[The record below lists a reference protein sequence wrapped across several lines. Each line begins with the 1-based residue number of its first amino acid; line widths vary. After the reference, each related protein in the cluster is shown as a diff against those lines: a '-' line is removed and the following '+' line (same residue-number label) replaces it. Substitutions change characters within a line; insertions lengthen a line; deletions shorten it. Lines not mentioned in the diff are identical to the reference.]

1 MNSGTR
7 WTVFACAALAL
18 SCVSTARAYDAET
31 HALITY
37 RAYQASVLAQ
47 TGASS
52 TVTRL
57 GLDRFDIPTPF
68 NTYWQA
74 IGSALGPISY
84 YDNNSSFDTNTYALQ
99 PNEYERCQMENLAK
113 VSVPLSNTGW
123 YDSHDPM
130 LTGSTVTFFPIHNW
144 LMRGVLREDDLTS
157 LAYGTIARS
166 GCGKPDPDRYDQAN
180 GDVIHGVRV
189 LNHFYDPVHD
199 LPLSAGAAC
208 GFAPSGQCLKSVD
221 WALGY
226 VDSFATAPVVDT
238 LRRNHFTYADAREN
252 MWRALTGER
261 NRSAPLYTVALRA
274 TDAQERLYR
283 WATTFRSL
291 GDTIHLLQDGASPQ
305 HVRNDPHSG
314 TNSAEQQAFEGYTNA
329 RVLRQT
335 VAKTNEYVQGFF
347 AHPGDQ
353 SLPGIELG
361 NYPVP
366 MFATPV
372 RFYTTRLKADG
383 ASVPPDNRYGMMDY
397 ANRGFFTGG
406 TRPGLAAGNFL
417 QPPTTLDASNG
428 YTTVQTPCELGANGP
443 YQVRSV
449 MCTHLMHTVS
459 DSVASYADQL
469 PPGFSKPPLVMEG
482 AFKFASS
489 SFGVQHTG
497 VFYAIG
503 LAELQTMANL
513 AVPRAIGYSAGLI
526 NYFFRGQ
533 LTVSA
538 PADKTV
544 GVLNQ
549 GAQHTMNAQG
559 YPCVGTATTDGCAI
573 FGFQYI
579 RVNVLNSTA
588 QITESGTAAVIPQNL
603 SATAVG
609 DVNDTNFHGPYLIA
623 VAKYHRNTC
632 YKPDLSGQRV
642 QSYAPLLMQSIADP
656 VCTAGQVV
664 RTAYQEVSVSKSIV
678 ATAAALNGTSATE
691 FKFDFTA
698 DPIPVNA
705 TDLFIQVVYRG
716 PMGDVAL
723 GQEPDAIAVGNMDVR
738 EPTFIAFWDNTD
750 YFWNGSWIGQYSTYP
765 HESVRDFWVCGSG
778 APPKLIFEYIG
789 AVGSPAML
797 DPFDGSGSPGQVRL
811 GIIYPPP
818 VGASQFVAR
827 GTPVAYPTGMETPI
841 PVRSTFNAGGFQ
853 QANKE
858 NVLAATLTTPSPNC
872 GSGLPALS
880 EYWCNDPVQKR
891 RGQIFGRIAQPLY
904 LFITDDAGDVDAPP
918 PLSVF
923 SGIHVLSTGT
933 NRFNTDTTLI
943 TCPSQPAPI
952 ANRAE
957 DIESMRKNMRLIE
970 LLEEARDLG
979 VSGEKEQ

>member
-1 MNSGTR
+1 MTHIKGT
-7 WTVFACAALAL
+7 WFACGVLALAWM
-18 SCVSTARAYDAET
+18 TPAGAYDAET

-37 RAYQASVLAQ
+37 KAYQSSVLLP
-47 TGASS
+47 TEASG
-52 TVTRL
+52 TVARL
-57 GLDRFDIPTPF
+57 GLDRLDPPSPF

-74 IGSALGPISY
+74 TAGALGPVSY
-84 YDNNSSFDTNTYALQ
+84 YDNTGATVHQRQ
-99 PNEYERCQMENLAK
+99 PNEYERCQMEDLAK
-113 VSVPLSNTGW
+113 VAIIGSTTG
-123 YDSHDPM
+123 YFDPADPM
-130 LTGSTVTFFPIHNW
+130 LSGAGIPKVAFLPVQNW
-144 LMRGVLREDDLTS
+144 LMRGVLREDDVWSIL
-157 LAYGTIARS
+157 YKTIAKED
-166 GCGKPDPDRYDQAN
+166 CGQPDTDPY
-180 GDVIHGVRV
+180 GSISRV
-189 LNHFYDPVHD
+189 FNHFYDPIHD
-199 LPLSAGAAC
+199 NGLSIGI
-208 GFAPSGQCLKSVD
+208 KSID

-226 VDSFATAPVVDT
+226 VDSFDTPLVVDT
-238 LRRNHFTYADAREN
+238 NRRNHFTYVDAREN
-252 MWRALTGER
+252 MWRALTGE
-261 NRSAPLYTVALRA
+261 SGLVALPYTGLA
-274 TDAQERLYR
+274 HAADAQERLYR
-283 WATTFRSL
+283 WATTFRAL
-291 GDTIHLLQDGASPQ
+291 GDVVHLLQDGASPQ
-305 HVRNDPHSG
+305 HVRNDIHSPIG
-314 TNSAEQQAFEGYTNA
+314 TSQEQQAFEGFTNA
-329 RVLRQT
+329 RVRGLPIS
-335 VAKTNEYVQGFF
+335 KTNAYVRGFF
-347 AHPGDQ
+347 QGSQ
-353 SLPGIELG
+353 LGKTLPALPLDKS
-361 NYPVP
+361 YPVVS
-366 MFATPV
+366 FATPI
-372 RFYTTRLKADG
+372 RFYTTRLKGQDANVLPDG
-383 ASVPPDNRYGMMDY
+383 RFGLMDY

-406 TRPGLAAGNFL
+406 TLPGMSGNTF
-417 QPPTTLDASNG
+417 QRPPTPVDGAHN
-428 YTTVQTPCELGANGP
+428 YTQSQVPCVLSSALGNSW
-443 YQVRSV
+443 RHDLK
-449 MCTHLMHTVS
+449 CTHYMHDVS
-459 DSVASYADQL
+459 DSVASPTSYVDVL
-469 PPGFSKPPLVMEG
+469 PVVDGPTQFTNPPLAAV
-482 AFKFASS
+482 S
-489 SFGVQHTG
+489 
-497 VFYAIG
+497 VFT
-503 LAELQTMANL
+503 LANCPPAQCRYTVGIEELETMANL
-513 AVPRAIGYSAGLI
+513 AVPRAIGYTAGLI

-533 LTVSA
+533 LTVST
-538 PADKTV
+538 PADKTI

-579 RVNVLNSTA
+579 RLNVLNSTP

-609 DVNDTNFHGPYLIA
+609 DVNDTNFHGPYLVA

-642 QSYAPLLMQSIADP
+642 QSYAPIPQQNIVDP
-656 VCTAGQVV
+656 ICGPGQVV
-664 RTAYQEVSVSKSIV
+664 RTAYQEVSVSKSIA

-872 GSGLPALS
+872 GSGLPPLS

-943 TCPSQPAPI
+943 TCPGQPAPI
-952 ANRAE
+952 ASRAE
-957 DIESMRKNMRLIE
+957 DIENMRKNMRLIE